1 MRAQAIILFGNLSA
15 FGDGPS
21 KQPFLEQIHSNFV
34 SLLLHLNDPE
44 DEVKKVLSPQLIFS
58 YEIPPFCLQ
67 ACFCRNLFSQ
77 IHLIAEV
84 AYNRP
89 IMDLFMAIYSHEHR
103 VLLKRNG
110 LQYKLMFL
118 DLHL

>member
-44 DEVKKVLSPQLIFS
+44 DEVKKVSRNISTLKF
-58 YEIPPFCLQ
+58 
-67 ACFCRNLFSQ
+67 ARNLLVIGS
-77 IHLIAEV
+77 
-84 AYNRP
+84 
-89 IMDLFMAIYSHEHR
+89 
-103 VLLKRNG
+103 
-110 LQYKLMFL
+110 
-118 DLHL
+118 